1 MFDPTIIDL
10 RGIRARLGLSY
21 ERMGRLLGV
30 SGRTV
35 ERMER
40 PGQTSRRP
48 VVAERLAQLAQIVD
62 LGELVFTPDGW
73 RQFLVVPQPR
83 FDGRTAKQLLE
94 RGKLRRVL
102 AALASDYEGAP
113 T

>member
-1 MFDPTIIDL
+1 MVAPSNAWSGL
-10 RGIRARLGLSY
+10 ARLR
-21 ERMGRLLGV
+21 E
-30 SGRTV
+30 
-35 ERMER
+35 
-40 PGQTSRRP
+40 RP

-94 RGKLRRVL
+94 RGELRRVL

>member
-1 MFDPTIIDL
+1 MLDPTTSDL
-10 RGIRARLGLSY
+10 RRIRARLGLSY

-40 PGQTSRRP
+40 LGPTSRRP
-48 VVAERLAQLAQIVD
+48 VVAKRLAQLAQIVD

-83 FDGRTAKQLLE
+83 FGGRTAKQLLE
-94 RGKLRRVL
+94 RGELRRVL

>member
-1 MFDPTIIDL
+1 MLDPTIIDL
-10 RGIRARLGLSY
+10 RRIRARLGLSY

-40 PGQTSRRP
+40 LGRTSRRP

-73 RQFLVVPQPR
+73 RQFLGFRSRASTV
-83 FDGRTAKQLLE
+83 GRPSSCWN
-94 RGKLRRVL
+94 
-102 AALASDYEGAP
+102 AANSRAGGTRL
-113 T
+113 